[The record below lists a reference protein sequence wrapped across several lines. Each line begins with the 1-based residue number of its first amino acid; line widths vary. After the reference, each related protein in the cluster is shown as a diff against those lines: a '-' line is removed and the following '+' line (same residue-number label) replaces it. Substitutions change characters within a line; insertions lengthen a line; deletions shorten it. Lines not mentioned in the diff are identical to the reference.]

1 MKLMYFAWIRERLG
15 RAEET
20 VEPPARVRTVGEL
33 IDWLGDNDEAAKLAL
48 ADRKAVR
55 AAVDDELVDH
65 DAPLAGARTVALF
78 PPMTGG

>member
-33 IDWLGDNDEAAKLAL
+33 MDWLGDNDEAAKLAL